1 MSRSNPNEELV
12 NPCKHWFQWD
22 GDKGGFKSY
31 DKETKKNVS
40 IPLPFRF
47 LYLDSL
53 ITVTGYNEPEGV
65 GYYSNEVRDIKD
77 VMTVRSKN
85 GIEMTGNWE
94 QIKEK
99 MSAKGA
105 DFCQSVYIA
114 FYEGKTLV
122 LGNIKMKGAALGP
135 WFDFRKAN
143 NVMDIGISVKEM
155 KEGKKGKVVYQMPVF
170 SVLDIKPATNEL
182 AIEIDK
188 PLQEYLKAYLA
199 KNKST
204 TETTAEPIKSES
216 KSEVKVE
223 DKPKI
228 DSLPKDLDVE
238 EKPIVGGDESDEEP
252 F

>member
-1 MSRSNPNEELV
+1 
-12 NPCKHWFQWD
+12 
-22 GDKGGFKSY
+22 
-31 DKETKKNVS
+31 
-40 IPLPFRF
+40 
-47 LYLDSL
+47 
-53 ITVTGYNEPEGV
+53 
-65 GYYSNEVRDIKD
+65 
-77 VMTVRSKN
+77 
-85 GIEMTGNWE
+85 
-94 QIKEK
+94 
-99 MSAKGA
+99 
-105 DFCQSVYIA
+105 
-114 FYEGKTLV
+114 
-122 LGNIKMKGAALGP
+122 
-135 WFDFRKAN
+135 
-143 NVMDIGISVKEM
+143 M

-228 DSLPKDLDVE
+228 DSLPKDFDVE